1 MAVMRLLART
11 EAMPAWDEGC
21 ERAAKKTPEVERVV
35 HVHQRCLKQPHIVH
49 PSVRNSVVVQSTAAY
64 DPQTQKIARDA
75 SRGTPALIDPHI
87 ASCQTHECATAYA
100 DRRRSAGEPASSRRA
115 HRRDETRRNRG
126 PRAGLAKKTH
136 NTLDRT

>member
-49 PSVRNSVVVQSTAAY
+49 PSVRNSVVVVITGV
-64 DPQTQKIARDA
+64 D
-75 SRGTPALIDPHI
+75 DPHESV
-87 ASCQTHECATAYA
+87 APRE
-100 DRRRSAGEPASSRRA
+100 RRHAALS
-115 HRRDETRRNRG
+115 
-126 PRAGLAKKTH
+126 
-136 NTLDRT
+136 

>member
-11 EAMPAWDEGC
+11 DAMPAWDEGC

-87 ASCQTHECATAYA
+87 ASCQAARMR
-100 DRRRSAGEPASSRRA
+100 DRVRGPSPQRRRARIEPPRASQ
-115 HRRDETRRNRG
+115 RRNATK
-126 PRAGLAKKTH
+126 PRSARRSRKKNAQH
-136 NTLDRT
+136 P